1 MLADPRSKAMID
13 NFTFQW
19 LGLKRLQSFSPD
31 PIVFPDFDENLRRA
45 FNQETMLLA
54 ETIARENRSVVDFL
68 NADYT
73 FVNERLARHY
83 GIRNVYGS
91 HFRRVELTDP
101 VRHGLLGEGAV
112 LMVTSYP
119 NRTSPVLRGKW
130 LLENILGIPPPPPP
144 PNVPALQEAAPGQPP
159 ASMRARMEQHRA
171 NPVCASCHKVMDPLG
186 FALEPFDAVGRFR
199 TVAAGSSDG
208 RIDATGTLPDGTP
221 FDGPNGLRT
230 ALVEKR
236 LQFVRTV
243 TQKLLIYALGRGVEA
258 SDAPAVRAIVR
269 AAGAHDYR
277 W

>member
-1 MLADPRSKAMID
+1 
-13 NFTFQW
+13 
-19 LGLKRLQSFSPD
+19 
-31 PIVFPDFDENLRRA
+31 
-45 FNQETMLLA
+45 
-54 ETIARENRSVVDFL
+54 
-68 NADYT
+68 
-73 FVNERLARHY
+73 
-83 GIRNVYGS
+83 
-91 HFRRVELTDP
+91 
-101 VRHGLLGEGAV
+101 
-112 LMVTSYP
+112 
-119 NRTSPVLRGKW
+119 
-130 LLENILGIPPPPPP
+130 
-144 PNVPALQEAAPGQPP
+144 
-159 ASMRARMEQHRA
+159 MRARMEQHRA

-277 W
+277 WSEVLLGIVTSTPFQMRRAIGDPPAHTHALSSR